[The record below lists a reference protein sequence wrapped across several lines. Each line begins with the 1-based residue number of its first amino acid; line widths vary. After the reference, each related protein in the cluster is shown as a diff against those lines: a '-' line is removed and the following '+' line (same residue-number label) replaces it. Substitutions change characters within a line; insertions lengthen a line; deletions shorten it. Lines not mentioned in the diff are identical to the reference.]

1 MTKIVPKYV
10 AYSLI
15 EEAYIEYYRFKYRG
29 GCDFTR
35 FIEIADMQ
43 DTEEQVLRDLENYE
57 VDMCQV
63 LKINVI
69 VEDEGE

>member
-1 MTKIVPKYV
+1 MTKIVQKYV

-15 EEAYIEYYRFKYRG
+15 EEAYIEYYRFEYRG

-35 FIEIADMQ
+35 YVEKADMQ
-43 DTEEQVLRDLENYE
+43 DTEEQVLKDLENYE
-57 VDMCQV
+57 VNMCQV

-69 VEDEGE
+69 VEDEEE